1 MAGEIY
7 LSNLSGQFDY
17 QSMLDKYQKLKNQ
30 QIALLQEKEA
40 KIYDKK
46 NAYQNFAGL
55 LDNFNSS
62 FEKLT
67 DTTIF
72 DQKVISI
79 SNESVLTATITDPS
93 KLKDTNLNIVSK
105 QLAQNDVW
113 LSGDGVTDKDTAA
126 VATASGT
133 IELSY
138 AGSTVATIDY
148 DTDVSDTTKPSTL
161 QEIADAI
168 NNAQSNIKAS
178 IFFDGTNY
186 RLLLSGADTGANNTI
201 AISETGSGDLLDQLQ
216 LGSSYSASHVQS
228 AQNAQ
233 IDIYGQTVESS
244 TNTFDKVVDGLR
256 IDILSTSATGVDLTI
271 NDDYEPLKTSLS
283 EFIDGYN
290 SIVDFIKDNT
300 SDTGPLS
307 GDFTL
312 HQIRSSIF
320 DKFDPLFEMGVLSV
334 DYTTGKISLDSAE
347 LNNQLQNDPDSV
359 KTKIE
364 TLKTDLDD
372 YLSYLTGY
380 DSPLDDKDKS
390 LDNQINNIENSIES
404 ISKKIDAEMENLK
417 KQFVWLDQFMAQM
430 NDIRNRLTALLP
442 KDSSTQ
448 NQ

>member
-347 LNNQLQNDPDSV
+347 LDNQLQNDPDSV